1 MHDGL
6 ASFEVVRLT
15 GQGPELGD
23 SLAQP
28 IQDSFVAAFQLD
40 NGFDQDC
47 GWPVV
52 VSMSVD
58 EMDLP
63 ANGFYAA
70 RLRGS
75 SGPFYDVAVTE
86 ASIVIETR
94 SGSRLK
100 FRRLGREHL
109 A

>member
-1 MHDGL
+1 LRL
-6 ASFEVVRLT
+6 A
-15 GQGPELGD
+15 GG
-23 SLAQP
+23 
-28 IQDSFVAAFQLD
+28 
-40 NGFDQDC
+40 GFD
-47 GWPVV
+47 
-52 VSMSVD
+52 
-58 EMDLP
+58 
-63 ANGFYAA
+63 AA